1 MYIYIHVYY
10 EISIYIYIGIYWY
23 ILVYIGYIGS
33 MIEYG
38 PKVDFFKNCLSKNMG
53 EMMAKERGE
62 PPTLALLVV
71 LSPITPRP
79 FSIDDVLKTPCF
91 SRKPYI

>member
-1 MYIYIHVYY
+1 
-10 EISIYIYIGIYWY
+10 
-23 ILVYIGYIGS
+23 
-33 MIEYG
+33 
-38 PKVDFFKNCLSKNMG
+38 
-53 EMMAKERGE
+53 MAKERGE

-91 SRKPYI
+91 FKKAIYIICINCVGIHYLMCKCTCIIYV